1 VKGKVMNNKVK
12 ILIVDDEE
20 LILIAWKKELETE
33 GYEVRTALNGE
44 EAIDEAVKE
53 KPDIVITDLIMP
65 GMNGVEVCTKIKEMY
80 PDTEV
85 VFVSGHPA
93 QTEKQIMNFISA
105 GGRDEYLRKPLLD
118 NEIKDVIKGLVEDRK

>member
-1 VKGKVMNNKVK
+1 MNNKVK

-20 LILIAWKKELETE
+20 LILRGWKKELESE
-33 GYEVRTALNGE
+33 GYEVRIALDGQLAVE
-44 EAIDEAVKE
+44 EARKE

-65 GMNGVEVCTKIKEMY
+65 EMGGVEVCRKLKEMH

-85 VFVSGHPA
+85 VFVSGHPT
-93 QTEKQIMNFISA
+93 QTEKQIMDFIDA

-118 NEIKDVIKGLVEDRK
+118 DEILSVVRGIVEERK

>member
-1 VKGKVMNNKVK
+1 MNNKVK

-20 LILIAWKKELETE
+20 LILRGWKKELESE
-33 GYEVRTALNGE
+33 GYEVRIALNGQLAVE
-44 EAIDEAVKE
+44 EAIKE

-65 GMNGVEVCTKIKEMY
+65 EMGGVEVCRKLKEMH

-85 VFVSGHPA
+85 VFVSGHPT
-93 QTEKQIMNFISA
+93 QTEKQIMDFIDA

-118 NEIKDVIKGLVEDRK
+118 DEILSVVRGIVEERK